1 MKRFHSYIALI
12 LVLLMLLSGC
22 GKKNQTDGSA
32 APEPAASDT
41 AKQNGKTDKKDK
53 DKKDKDDKD
62 DKSSPA
68 PTDSSVAATP
78 TADPVQQVTDVE
90 NGEEGTW
97 EDVEQAQEDVMEDLA
112 VSPTG
117 NWNDKNSSAAL
128 VVDGAGSASIL
139 WVQSDGS
146 VYLWQ
151 FTITQ
156 DDSGVMHYKDCVKQI
171 QQSNQPP
178 KVLYQNGTGTLT
190 IKSGLLYWKDDIE
203 DFGANC
209 VFEKES

>member
-1 MKRFHSYIALI
+1 MKKQIRSWIAFS
-12 LVLLMLLSGC
+12 LVVLMLLAGC
-22 GKKNQTDGSA
+22 GKKTAPEGSA
-32 APEPAASDT
+32 APESETSAT
-41 AKQNGKTDKKDK
+41 TKKTDKKDK
-53 DKKDKDDKD
+53 KNGKTVQ
-62 DKSSPA
+62 SPA
-68 PTDSSVAATP
+68 PTDSAVSPTPSP
-78 TADPVQQVTDVE
+78 TADPVQQVTEVE

-190 IKSGLLYWKDDIE
+190 IKGGLLYWKDDIE